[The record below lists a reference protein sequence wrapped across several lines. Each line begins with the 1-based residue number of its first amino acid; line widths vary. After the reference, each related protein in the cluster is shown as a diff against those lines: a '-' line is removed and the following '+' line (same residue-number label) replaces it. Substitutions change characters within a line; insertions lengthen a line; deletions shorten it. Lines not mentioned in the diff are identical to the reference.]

1 MNTKFLDLLK
11 ATTVDNINFLKD
23 VHKAIRFDT
32 SAKWKYFYI
41 SYANIDILWDFILKI
56 DEMQLLTVIPM
67 ISIDGKENNP
77 HLILS
82 QQFLMTNYSS
92 PDTIMKFIMDQLHI
106 AYGDFDF
113 ELDLDRKF
121 YLILK
126 YKEIKLI

>member
-1 MNTKFLDLLK
+1 
-11 ATTVDNINFLKD
+11 
-23 VHKAIRFDT
+23 
-32 SAKWKYFYI
+32 
-41 SYANIDILWDFILKI
+41 
-56 DEMQLLTVIPM
+56 MQLLTVIPM

>member
-67 ISIDGKENNP
+67 ISIDGK
-77 HLILS
+77 
-82 QQFLMTNYSS
+82 
-92 PDTIMKFIMDQLHI
+92 
-106 AYGDFDF
+106 
-113 ELDLDRKF
+113 
-121 YLILK
+121 
-126 YKEIKLI
+126 